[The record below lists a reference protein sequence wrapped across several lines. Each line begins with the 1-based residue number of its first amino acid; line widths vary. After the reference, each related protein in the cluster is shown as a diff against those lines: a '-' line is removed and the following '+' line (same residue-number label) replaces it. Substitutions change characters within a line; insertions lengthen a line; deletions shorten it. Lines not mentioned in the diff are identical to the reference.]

1 MADVRALSGGSV
13 SGCTAFPVKF
23 QGMLFLPFA
32 MFGIHLLGSNIK
44 FRMPSF

>member
-1 MADVRALSGGSV
+1 MCVHYPAGVCLVAQH
-13 SGCTAFPVKF
+13 FPVKF